1 VLTPSQGN
9 GREGEGTL
17 TKTQAGIRVTRIDDM
32 IRRERDRFVQA
43 NPTSQTL
50 ASRCEPHWL
59 HGVPMHWMLDWGT
72 PFALFV
78 ADAAGA
84 TLTDVDGHRYDDFC
98 LGDTGSMFGH
108 SPLPVATAIAAQ
120 ASHGLTYM
128 LPTEDVAVVGELL
141 ARQFRLPFWQVATTA
156 TDANRF
162 VVRWCRGITQRPK
175 VLVFNGCYHGSID
188 DTFLRLK
195 DGKPIPRPGLIGQ
208 VYDLTQGTAVVE
220 FNDIA
225 GLEAALGAGD
235 IACVLAEPAL
245 TNIGM
250 VLPEPGFHD
259 ALRALTRKHG
269 TLLIIDETHTIS
281 TGYGGYS
288 RVHGLEPDFLTI
300 GKPIAG
306 GIPCSVF
313 GCTAEVAARMR
324 DAEAA
329 AGPGYSGMGTT
340 LSANAMA
347 LRAMRVNLE
356 EVMTEAAFAHMLP
369 LSERLA
375 RGVEAEIRRR
385 KLPWHVSNVG
395 ARAEF
400 VCAPVRPRNGAEAG
414 VAMQPRLELA
424 LHLYLMNRGV
434 LIAPF
439 HNMTLV
445 SPVTSEA
452 QVDRLIA
459 TVGSGIDELIH

>member
-1 VLTPSQGN
+1 MSAIQ
-9 GREGEGTL
+9 
-17 TKTQAGIRVTRIDDM
+17 QASSEAGVPAAKVDAM
-32 IRRERDRFVQA
+32 IRRERDRFLQS
-43 NPTSQTL
+43 NPRSREL
-50 ASRCEPHWL
+50 AERCAPHWH

-78 ADAAGA
+78 ADATGA

-108 SPLPVATAIAAQ
+108 SPPAVAAAIAAQ
-120 ASHGLTYM
+120 ATHGLTYM

-162 VVRWCRGITQRPK
+162 VIRWCRAITGRPK
-175 VLVFNGCYHGSID
+175 VLVFNGCYHGSVD
-188 DTFLRLK
+188 DSFLRLK
-195 DGKPIPRPGLIGQ
+195 DGKPVPRRGLIGQ
-208 VYDLTQGTAVVE
+208 AYDLTFGTAVVE
-220 FNDIA
+220 FNDLP
-225 GLEAALGAGD
+225 GLEAALKQGD
-235 IACVLAEPAL
+235 VACVLAEPAL

-250 VLPEPGFHD
+250 VLPQPGFH
-259 ALRALTRKHG
+259 AGLRDLTRKYG

-288 RVHGLEPDFLTI
+288 RVHGLEPDFLTL
-300 GKPIAG
+300 GKPVAG

-313 GCTAEVAARMR
+313 GSTAEIAERMTVV
-324 DAEAA
+324 EAA
-329 AGPGYSGMGTT
+329 AGPGYSGIGTT

-347 LRAMRVNLE
+347 LKAMRANLE
-356 EVMTEAAFAHMLP
+356 QVMTEAAYAHMLP

-375 RGVEAEIRRR
+375 RGIEAEIQRRH
-385 KLPWHVSNVG
+385 LPWHVSNVG

-400 VCAPVRPRNGAEAG
+400 VCAPERPRNGTEAEA
-414 VAMQPRLELA
+414 AMHHHLELA
-424 LHLYLMNRGV
+424 LHLYLINHGI

-439 HNMTLV
+439 HNMTLI
-445 SPVTSEA
+445 SPVTSQA
-452 QVDRLIA
+452 QVDRLVA
-459 TVGSGIDELIH
+459 VVGAGLDELTG